1 MLSVW
6 RLPNWAA
13 EKALTLRN
21 RAQRGLLESHLG
33 QGTGSTCHLPGPFW
47 RPPFLKP
54 QHNVANFVS
63 SPLFSTYLFWPADL
77 PEKYTLSAPL
87 PSLQNKRG
95 KTLSTDPPPTPP
107 THPPAVTLL
116 GCREK
121 RQGLCLGATLL
132 ADAVSNQQ
140 ASYRICCNKER
151 LVKGEARRRLI

>member
-6 RLPNWAA
+6 RLPNWAV

-21 RAQRGLLESHLG
+21 RAQHGLLESHLG

-47 RPPFLKP
+47 RPRFLKP

-63 SPLFSTYLFWPADL
+63 LPLFSTYLFWPADL

-87 PSLQNKRG
+87 PSLQNKCG
-95 KTLSTDPPPTPP
+95 KTLSSDPSPA
-107 THPPAVTLL
+107 AVTLL

-151 LVKGEARRRLI
+151 LVKGEAPRRLI